1 MFIYARLMNTINLV
15 QRSKEI
21 PETVPD
27 ILKQIAEM
35 RPARGGTTDVLEEKL
50 RSLFADELE
59 PRSMFLLVREL
70 SDGRIRFIIK
80 DSATNSFIH
89 MLECA

>member
-1 MFIYARLMNTINLV
+1 MNTINLI

-21 PETVPD
+21 PRIVPE
-27 ILKQIAEM
+27 ILTKIAGM
-35 RPARGGTTDVLEEKL
+35 RSAKDGSIEALEEQL
-50 RSLFADELE
+50 QRLFAEELE

-80 DSATNSFIH
+80 DSATHSFIH

>member
-1 MFIYARLMNTINLV
+1 MSTINHI

-21 PETVPD
+21 PEAVPK
-27 ILKQIAEM
+27 ILKQIAGM
-35 RPARGGTTDVLEEKL
+35 RSANSIATEAFEEKI

-80 DSATNSFIH
+80 DSATHSFIH